1 MKKQIIATGLSGL
14 VGSRIRE
21 LLKDKFEFINFS
33 LDSGI
38 DITNFS
44 LLKKEFQR
52 FPSAVAVLHL
62 AAFTDV
68 NRAWEQRRDKR
79 GLCYRVNVLGT
90 KNIAQ
95 LCQQTN
101 KYLIHI
107 STDFVFDGNKGL
119 NKPYIEKDKP
129 NPIEWY
135 GQTKLWAE
143 QEVVKSGSKDVILR
157 IAFPFKSK
165 RAAFGF
171 EPIEKLDLVRKIK
184 KQLELN
190 KPLKM
195 FSDQIITP
203 TFIDDISQVVEYCL
217 NNEPQGIFHCV
228 GSTSI
233 SSYDLAMKIS
243 AVFHL
248 NKSLIKR
255 TLLADFLAVNKSGR
269 PRQKVLAITNKKL
282 KREFNIKMLFLD
294 KALDKMKREL
304 V

>member
-184 KQLELN
+184 KQ
-190 KPLKM
+190 
-195 FSDQIITP
+195 
-203 TFIDDISQVVEYCL
+203 C
-217 NNEPQGIFHCV
+217 
-228 GSTSI
+228 
-233 SSYDLAMKIS
+233 
-243 AVFHL
+243 
-248 NKSLIKR
+248 
-255 TLLADFLAVNKSGR
+255 
-269 PRQKVLAITNKKL
+269 PR
-282 KREFNIKMLFLD
+282 E
-294 KALDKMKREL
+294 
-304 V
+304 